1 VRDCILWVKIMGEV
15 LEFKPREQ
23 VFILKFTAPRPLKMR
38 KTGKERITLELNKVD
53 EEHGLGQAW
62 VPASN
67 KRLAQEKLSK
77 MIEIIEFLD

>member
-1 VRDCILWVKIMGEV
+1 MGDV
-15 LEFKPREQ
+15 VQFKPREQ

-53 EEHGLGQAW
+53 EHTGIGQAW

-67 KRLAQEKLSK
+67 KRLAQEKLCA
-77 MIEIIEFLD
+77 MIEVLEFQE

>member
-1 VRDCILWVKIMGEV
+1 MGDV
-15 LEFKPREQ
+15 VQFKPREQ

-53 EEHGLGQAW
+53 EHTGIGQAW

-67 KRLAQEKLSK
+67 KRLAQEKLCE
-77 MIEIIEFLD
+77 MIEVLEFQE

>member
-1 VRDCILWVKIMGEV
+1 MGEV
-15 LEFKPREQ
+15 LEFKQREQ
-23 VFILKFTAPRPLKMR
+23 VFKLKFTDPRPLKMH
-38 KTGKERITLELNKVD
+38 KTGKERISVELHKVD
-53 EEHGLGQAW
+53 ESHGLGQAW

>member
-1 VRDCILWVKIMGEV
+1 MRDYILWVKIMGEV

-53 EEHGLGQAW
+53 EHTGIGQAW

-67 KRLAQEKLSK
+67 KRLAQEKLCE
-77 MIEIIEFLD
+77 MIEVLEFQE

>member
-1 VRDCILWVKIMGEV
+1 
-15 LEFKPREQ
+15 
-23 VFILKFTAPRPLKMR
+23 MR

-67 KRLAQEKLSK
+67 KRLAQEKLGK

>member
-1 VRDCILWVKIMGEV
+1 MGEV

-53 EEHGLGQAW
+53 EHTGIGQAW

-67 KRLAQEKLSK
+67 KRLAQEKLCE
-77 MIEIIEFLD
+77 MIEVLEFQE

>member
-1 VRDCILWVKIMGEV
+1 MGEV

-53 EEHGLGQAW
+53 EHTGIGQAW
-62 VPASN
+62 VPASS
-67 KRLAQEKLSK
+67 KRLAQEKLCE
-77 MIEIIEFLD
+77 MIEVLEFQE

>member
-1 VRDCILWVKIMGEV
+1 MGEV
-15 LEFKPREQ
+15 VQFKPREQ

-53 EEHGLGQAW
+53 EHTGIGQAW

-67 KRLAQEKLSK
+67 KRLAQEKLCD
-77 MIEIIEFLD
+77 MIEVLEFQE

>member
-1 VRDCILWVKIMGEV
+1 MGEV
-15 LEFKPREQ
+15 VEFKPREQ

-53 EEHGLGQAW
+53 EHTGIGQAW

-67 KRLAQEKLSK
+67 KRLAQEKLCA
-77 MIEIIEFLD
+77 MIEVLEFQE

>member
-1 VRDCILWVKIMGEV
+1 MGEV
-15 LEFKPREQ
+15 LEFKQREQ

-53 EEHGLGQAW
+53 EHTGIGQAW

-67 KRLAQEKLSK
+67 KRLAQEKLCE
-77 MIEIIEFLD
+77 MIEVLEFQE